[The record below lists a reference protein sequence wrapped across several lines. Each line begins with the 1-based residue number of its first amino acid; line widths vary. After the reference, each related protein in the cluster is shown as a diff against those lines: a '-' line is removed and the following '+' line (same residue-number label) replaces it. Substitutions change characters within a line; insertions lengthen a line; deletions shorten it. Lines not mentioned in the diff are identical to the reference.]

1 MLFVW
6 LCWFLPLFDAAGLRV
21 CCSVLLLVGC
31 LISLGVV
38 DCWLD
43 VLVSCF
49 NVLLFLACCG
59 WFML

>member
-6 LCWFLPLFDAAGLRV
+6 LCWFLMLFGAVGLRV
-21 CCSVLLLVGC
+21 CCSVLLLVGW

-49 NVLLFLACCG
+49 NALLFLVCCG
-59 WFML
+59 WVML